1 MCGATKYLKKKKNF
15 MAPFYDGVQL
25 PQGLSHFKETVYFLP
40 LSSQIFL
47 VLILST
53 SEGWKAESTLEPPT
67 GFEYGTPG
75 LGIQHLNHLRFKK
88 KEETKTPRQIRHV
101 SYCEWALKIMKFH
114 QEDTFTHYSYIRAL
128 VPNDIKDEIL
138 EDSYKMSLKE
148 FCKAMQINLLKCFT
162 GSCFWKIYCKTFA
175 AFLVNFLVNFF

>member
-1 MCGATKYLKKKKNF
+1 MTQIKQALENHISTFIELYFLISCFSNWWKNILCGATKY
-15 MAPFYDGVQL
+15 
-25 PQGLSHFKETVYFLP
+25 
-40 LSSQIFL
+40 
-47 VLILST
+47 
-53 SEGWKAESTLEPPT
+53 
-67 GFEYGTPG
+67 
-75 LGIQHLNHLRFKK
+75 LRFKK

-128 VPNDIKDEIL
+128 VPNDTKDEIL